1 MKIIKVVRSCL
12 WAGVF
17 CGVSGAFGSDLNEIE
32 NGDFE
37 TLITSVD
44 DASKERYSQWGWT
57 FGNDP
62 ILLPTGWSLHDAHP
76 GKLSIVEENV
86 HSGINACQ
94 IDNGWIHYL
103 FPVVSGDNLEIQ
115 IWARGEGSI
124 EVMLFQYEEAPE
136 GGHRPLETE
145 VLPKIVLSGEWEK
158 HTFSVPVTLPSV
170 ARMALAFGVNGT
182 AVVDDVVVKKVEK

>member
-1 MKIIKVVRSCL
+1 MRFCL
-12 WAGVF
+12 LAGVLY
-17 CGVSGAFGSDLNEIE
+17 GASSALGDDLNEIE

-44 DASKERYSQWGWT
+44 DASKERYAQWGWT

-62 ILLPTGWSLHDAHP
+62 ILLPTGWNLHDAHP
-76 GKLSIVEENV
+76 GKLTIVEENV
-86 HSGINACQ
+86 HSGMSACQ
-94 IDNGWIHYL
+94 IDTGWIHYL
-103 FPVVSGDNLEIQ
+103 FPVAAGDNLEIE
-115 IWARGEGSI
+115 IWARGEGFI

-145 VLPKIVLSGEWEK
+145 VLSRIVLSGEWEK
-158 HTFSVPVTLPSV
+158 HTYSVPVTLPSV

-182 AVVDDVVVKKVEK
+182 AVMDDVVVRKVEK